1 MLIHADG
8 LNRGDAPIKLYHS
21 VESSGTV
28 LVGDAKARILLT
40 REEVLE
46 LYKLLEPFVRSHSA
60 SSPAPKDAFQSKD

>member
-8 LNRGDAPIKLYHS
+8 LNRGDAPIKLYHA

-46 LYKLLEPFVRSHSA
+46 LYKLLEPFVRSYSA
-60 SSPAPKDAFQSKD
+60 S